1 MKYFLSAAMLA
12 AMTSAMA
19 ANEAPVFNV
28 VNLDASVTREVP
40 NDLASAILFVEF
52 TDTDPARLS
61 EKVNQTLGAGLK
73 LVKQQSVVQSGGT
86 AYATYP
92 LYGKTNKQEG
102 WRSRG
107 ELRISSRDFA
117 VLSKL
122 LAQLQQPLA
131 GGLPMQLANVSYGV
145 SDEARA
151 KAEEGL
157 IAEGLQAFKQR
168 ADLIQKGFSAKAWKM
183 INVNVNTSGGH
194 RPQPVMMMKSSPM
207 MEMSGR
213 ADAPIESGDSRLT
226 ANVSGSIQISE

>member
-12 AMTSAMA
+12 TVTLAMA

-40 NDLASAILFVEF
+40 NDLASAVLFVEL

-61 EKVNQTLGAGLK
+61 EKINQTLAAGLN

-86 AYATYP
+86 TYATYP
-92 LYGKTNKQEG
+92 LYSKTNRQEG

-107 ELRISSRDFA
+107 ELRITSRDFA

-122 LAQLQQPLA
+122 LTQLQQPLA
-131 GGLPMQLANVSYGV
+131 AGLSMQLANVSYGV
-145 SDEARA
+145 SDVTRA
-151 KAEEGL
+151 KAEDAL
-157 IAEGLQAFKQR
+157 IEEGLQAFKHR
-168 ADLIQKGFSAKAWKM
+168 ADLIQKGFAAKGWKM
-183 INVNVNTSGGH
+183 INVSVNTSGSY
-194 RPQPVMMMKSSPM
+194 RPQPVMMAKSST
-207 MEMSGR
+207 MEMFR
-213 ADAPIESGDSRLT
+213 MADAPIESGDSRLT